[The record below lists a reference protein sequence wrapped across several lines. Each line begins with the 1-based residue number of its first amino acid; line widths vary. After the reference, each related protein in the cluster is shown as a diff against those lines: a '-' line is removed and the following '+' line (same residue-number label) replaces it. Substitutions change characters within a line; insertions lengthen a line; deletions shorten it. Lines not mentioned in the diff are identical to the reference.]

1 MKLNLLP
8 TSVSR
13 GAAART
19 GVIFAILLVLV
30 AIFGAAFMFKT
41 ATDTLAQSINDEQAQ
56 VQPAQLAVD
65 TANQA
70 DTLLTTVQGP
80 LLNLR
85 LAQSMDA
92 HNPVYPAFYDKVMPF
107 IPAYFRLTSLAATP
121 DDANTCTVT
130 MNGTIGSFQQYAD
143 LMVALLRIPGAQSVS
158 RAGYQLND
166 TYVPPLVRNDQTGRP
181 IKQGEPNLPDDPIE
195 RMNTLI
201 SRSGT
206 PGFSGAGGF
215 GQLDFPHVRGAAP
228 GESAITVQVRV
239 TQNLLTPNPRATLSG
254 GAFGAAA
261 AGGGGAGGAG

>member
-19 GVIFAILLVLV
+19 GVIFAIVLVAV
-30 AIFGAAFMFKT
+30 AIFGALTMMNICTKQLADAKNEETDATPKAELAVKT
-41 ATDTLAQSINDEQAQ
+41 ANE
-56 VQPAQLAVD
+56 
-65 TANQA
+65 A
-70 DTLLTTVQGP
+70 DTVLTTVQGP

-85 LAQSMDA
+85 LAQAMDS
-92 HNPVYPAFYDKVMPF
+92 HNAVYPTFYDKI
-107 IPAYFRLTSLAATP
+107 IPYIPSYFRLTSIQATP

-130 MNGTIGSFQQYAD
+130 LNGTLGSFQQYAD
-143 LMVALLRIPGAQSVS
+143 LMVALLRIPGSLSVS

-166 TYVPPLVRNDQTGRP
+166 TYVPPLVRNDQSGRP
-181 IKQGEPNLPDDPIE
+181 IKQGEANLPDDPIE

-201 SRSGT
+201 AKSGT
-206 PGFSGAGGF
+206 PGFSGAGNF
-215 GQLDFPHVRGAAP
+215 GTFDSPHVRGAAP
-228 GESAITVQVRV
+228 GESAVTVQVRV

-261 AGGGGAGGAG
+261 SGGAGGAGQ